1 METRPISIKEAS
13 QMMHMPEQFV
23 RVSIFAGKIPGAYY
37 LEGKNGKR
45 GQYFVT
51 NTQIANLMKGAWDEE
66 E

>member
-1 METRPISIKEAS
+1 MNTRPISIKEAS
-13 QMMHMPEQFV
+13 RMMQMPEQFV

-37 LEGKNGKR
+37 IEGKNGKR

-51 NTQIANLMKGAWDEE
+51 NKQIENLMKGAWDEE